1 MTEFI
6 KIFVIQLTFQNL
18 PHFPF
23 TYGSTL
29 HKRGRE
35 NHYLF
40 TSVTLHIPGVEYSE
54 CALPQVKYSH
64 PSPAI
69 PQLVCTLQSPGTLV
83 NIPRPRAHPR
93 LIKSNSRANT
103 SIGILCDPPSNDSSA
118 QTSYPYNQYFIKIRL
133 K

>member
-23 TYGSTL
+23 PYGSTL
-29 HKRGRE
+29 QKRGRE

-40 TSVTLHIPGVEYSE
+40 KSVTLHLPGLEYFE

-64 PSPAI
+64 PSPAV
-69 PQLVCTLQSPGTLV
+69 PQLVCTLQSPGDSCKQSKAQVTSKTNYINLW
-83 NIPRPRAHPR
+83 RWD
-93 LIKSNSRANT
+93 T
-103 SIGILCDPPSNDSSA
+103 SIGILCDPPSNDSSV
-118 QTSYPYNQYFIKIRL
+118 
-133 K
+133 